1 MVENTEGWERQLI
14 LSDSTVSL
22 LKGVVTVGAFQG
34 LSCQVNKE
42 ASPYSAYLL
51 SFSFFTFC
59 QLNVGKGKDRDL
71 DGGKLRSSLHLL
83 YMEHLPSIHDKQKGK
98 R

>member
-1 MVENTEGWERQLI
+1 MVENTEGRERQLI
-14 LSDSTVSL
+14 LSDSVSL

-34 LSCQVNKE
+34 LSCQVNEE
-42 ASPYSAYLL
+42 ASPNSAYLL

-59 QLNVGKGKDRDL
+59 QLNVGKGKNRDL

>member
-1 MVENTEGWERQLI
+1 MVENTEGRERQLI
-14 LSDSTVSL
+14 LSDSVSL

-42 ASPYSAYLL
+42 ASPNSAYLL

-59 QLNVGKGKDRDL
+59 QLNVGKGKNRDL

>member
-1 MVENTEGWERQLI
+1 MTFKNKSAVGVVENTEGRERQLI

-22 LKGVVTVGAFQG
+22 LKGVVTVRAFQG

-42 ASPYSAYLL
+42 ASPNSAYLL

-59 QLNVGKGKDRDL
+59 QLNMGKGKDRDL
-71 DGGKLRSSLHLL
+71 DGGKLR
-83 YMEHLPSIHDKQKGK
+83 
-98 R
+98 